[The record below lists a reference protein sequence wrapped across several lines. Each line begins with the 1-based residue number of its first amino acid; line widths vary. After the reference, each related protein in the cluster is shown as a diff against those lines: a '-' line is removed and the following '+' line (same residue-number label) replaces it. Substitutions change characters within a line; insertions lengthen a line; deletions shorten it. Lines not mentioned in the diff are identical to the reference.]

1 MLLIIL
7 TNRILIK
14 HYKMR
19 KTIAFLFLLALVF
32 GCKNKRPEM
41 GPPKLPVYTAKS
53 EQVAIAKDFIGQTY
67 GLFDIS
73 IRARVDGYLEG
84 IHFEE
89 GGTVKKGQLLYSI
102 DPAPLDAKVAEA
114 LSMVAQAKTNLV
126 KAESDYRRYKPL
138 AETNAVSQTDYDAAV
153 ASYGAAQASLE
164 AAEASLDYARIQ
176 QSYAR
181 IYSPINGII
190 GRSEAKVGDYVGRE
204 PNPVVLNTV
213 SRLDTILVQFHLTE
227 LQYLNIVQY
236 EKARRTVQEGPK
248 EEKPE
253 VILFFA
259 DGSRHSELGNVDFV
273 GRNIDPTTGTLL
285 VQASFANPNKL
296 VRPGQFARLR
306 IKVDDPSE
314 TLLIPLKCLQE
325 VQGEYNAYVVKE
337 DNKVEFRPV
346 EVGETMQDMIVI
358 RSGLKVGE
366 RVIMEGIN
374 QVRSG
379 MQIVPVE
386 AEFKSVRNNQ

>member
-1 MLLIIL
+1 
-7 TNRILIK
+7 
-14 HYKMR
+14 MR
-19 KTIAFLFLLALVF
+19 KTIAFLFLLALVY
-32 GCKNKRPEM
+32 GCKSKRPEM
-41 GPPKLPVYTAKS
+41 GPPQLPVYTAKS
-53 EQVAIAKDFIGQTY
+53 EQIAISKDFIGQTY

-89 GGTVKKGQLLYSI
+89 GGNVKKGQLLYSI

-126 KAESDYRRYKPL
+126 KAESDYKRYKPL

-164 AAEASLDYARIQ
+164 AADASLDYAKIQ
-176 QSYAR
+176 QSYAK

-227 LQYLNIVQY
+227 LQYLNLVQY

-248 EEKPE
+248 EEKAE

-285 VQASFANPNKL
+285 VQASFANPNRL

-314 TLLIPLKCLQE
+314 TLLVPVKCLQE
-325 VQGEYNAYVVKE
+325 VQGEFNAYVVKS
-337 DNKVEFRPV
+337 DNTVEFRPV

-358 RSGLKVGE
+358 RSGLTANE
-366 RVIMEGIN
+366 RVILEGIN
-374 QVRSG
+374 KVKSG

-386 AEFKSVRNNQ
+386 TEFKSVRNNQ

>member
-1 MLLIIL
+1 
-7 TNRILIK
+7 
-14 HYKMR
+14 MR